1 MLQKFKKPLVLS
13 TMLGAAL
20 LAIGLV
26 LLVEI
31 IRSRESNLTITPPA
45 TSLPAQPKG
54 ANYIGGE
61 PVNIS
66 IPSLEINLPVIPG
79 YYDKQTQTWTLT
91 INDVQYATMT
101 PQPNNQ
107 GGDTFLYGHYRPN
120 IFATLHDI
128 HSGAKAMVTTANHHM
143 FYYQLASVRVVNPND
158 SSSIFNYKGKPILT
172 VQTCTGLFFQNR
184 QLFTFELIKVA

>member
-1 MLQKFKKPLVLS
+1 
-13 TMLGAAL
+13 MLGVAL
-20 LAIGLV
+20 LAVGLV

-45 TSLPAQPKG
+45 TSLPVQPKG

-61 PVNIS
+61 PVKIS
-66 IPSLEINLPVIPG
+66 IPSLDINLPVIPG

-91 INDVQYATMT
+91 IDKVQYATMT

-107 GGDTFLYGHYRPN
+107 SGDTFLYGHYRAN

-128 HSGAKAMVTTANHHM
+128 HSGAKAIITTSNHHT
-143 FYYQLASVRVVNPND
+143 FYYQLAGVRVVNPND
-158 SSSIFNYKGKPILT
+158 SSSVFNYKGKPILT

-184 QLFTFELIKVA
+184 QLFTFDLIKVV